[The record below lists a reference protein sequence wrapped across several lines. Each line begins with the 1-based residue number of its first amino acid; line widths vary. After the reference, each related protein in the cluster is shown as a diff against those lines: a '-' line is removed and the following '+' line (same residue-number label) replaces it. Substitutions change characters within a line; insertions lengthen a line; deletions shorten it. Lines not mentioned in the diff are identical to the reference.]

1 MEDEKMIRAILAGH
15 VLGGMIANRWG
26 HMPADTTKAQIAGE
40 AVRWADN
47 LLVELKKDSPTPAEE
62 SPPPGLTVPVGV
74 GDVVPE
80 RKVEAAP
87 AAGWGRVADHGA
99 AWHLWRKDAGEAEC
113 GEATDAEIDW
123 LPFNTGMDPEQV
135 CLDCKDI
142 ADHPRVAE
150 TTASSGAPNPVA
162 AGSIPARPA
171 HPCEAIGCAAPS
183 DRFFFCGPRED
194 PWSEEAH
201 FCSVHAAVRPPSIL
215 LEWHRVFLKKSRAA

>member
-1 MEDEKMIRAILAGH
+1 MNDEKMIRAVLAGH

-40 AVRWADN
+40 AVRWADT
-47 LLVELKKDSPTPAEE
+47 LLVELKKDSPAPAEE
-62 SPPPGLTVPVGV
+62 SPPPGLTVPAGV

-87 AAGWGRVADHGA
+87 AASWGRVADPAA
-99 AWHLWRKDAGEAEC
+99 AWHLWRVGAGEAEC
-113 GEATDAEIDW
+113 GEATDAEVYW

-142 ADHPRVAE
+142 ADHQRVAE
-150 TTASSGAPNPVA
+150 TTASSGAPKPVA

-171 HPCEAIGCAAPS
+171 IAKHRCAGFNKAAGVDCNS
-183 DRFFFCGPRED
+183 
-194 PWSEEAH
+194 A
-201 FCSVHAAVRPPSIL
+201 SVHVERGGRWFCKRHDPEKPKRLRPAQEAA
-215 LEWHRVFLKKSRAA
+215 A